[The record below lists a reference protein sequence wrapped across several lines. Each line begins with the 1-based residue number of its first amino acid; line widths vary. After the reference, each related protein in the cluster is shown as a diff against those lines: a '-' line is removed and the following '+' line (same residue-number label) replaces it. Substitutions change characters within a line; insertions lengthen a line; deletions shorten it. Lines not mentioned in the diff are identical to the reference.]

1 MPGRRVVGLIA
12 WPLLS
17 LVVAVLLGWALGA
30 AVDAWLRPIVS
41 SVADAPSAVWEND
54 PATVGLSIAAAILN
68 PLNLTLGGVV
78 GAIVG
83 GLTWITGLI
92 WSAHLLFPDRR
103 RGVPVALTMVVA
115 LGGSALTIRAA
126 EEAAGGAPA
135 SDAVWA
141 LVLGVFAVSGLV
153 FPVWAAL
160 APALRSDAVAQDDAA
175 RVVADDVP
183 ADDVPADDVP
193 ADDVPADAPR
203 EGTRRLA
210 EWLSRG

>member
-17 LVVAVLLGWALGA
+17 LVVAVLLWRALWA
-30 AVDAWLRPIVS
+30 AVYAWLRPIVS
-41 SVADAPSAVWEND
+41 GVADAPSAVWEND

-115 LGGSALTIRAA
+115 LGGSALTMGAA
-126 EEAAGGAPA
+126 QEAAGGAPA
-135 SDAVWA
+135 SDEVLA
-141 LVLGVFAVSGLV
+141 LVLGVFAVGGLV

-183 ADDVPADDVP
+183 ADDVPAD
-193 ADDVPADAPR
+193 APR

>member
-30 AVDAWLRPIVS
+30 AVDAWLQPPGS
-41 SVADAPSAVWEND
+41 SVADAASGERETDFVS
-54 PATVGLSIAAAILN
+54 VGLFLAAAILN
-68 PLNLTLGGVV
+68 PLNLTLGAVV
-78 GAIVG
+78 GFIVG

-103 RGVPVALTMVVA
+103 RGLPVALTMVVA

-126 EEAAGGAPA
+126 EEAAGGVPP
-135 SDAVWA
+135 SGAVWA
-141 LVLGVFAVSGLV
+141 LVLGVFALAGLV

-175 RVVADDVP
+175 RVP
-183 ADDVPADDVP
+183 ADDVPAADVP
-193 ADDVPADAPR
+193 AADVPADAPR

>member
-54 PATVGLSIAAAILN
+54 PATVGLLLAAAILN

-141 LVLGVFAVSGLV
+141 LVPGVFAVAGLV

-160 APALRSDAVAQDDAA
+160 APPGGPPDG
-175 RVVADDVP
+175 P
-183 ADDVPADDVP
+183 ADGPVEDAPGG

>member
-103 RGVPVALTMVVA
+103 RGVP
-115 LGGSALTIRAA
+115 
-126 EEAAGGAPA
+126 
-135 SDAVWA
+135 
-141 LVLGVFAVSGLV
+141 AVSYTHLRAHETRHDLV
-153 FPVWAAL
+153 C
-160 APALRSDAVAQDDAA
+160 
-175 RVVADDVP
+175 
-183 ADDVPADDVP
+183 
-193 ADDVPADAPR
+193 
-203 EGTRRLA
+203 RLLL
-210 EWLSRG
+210 EKKK

>member
-1 MPGRRVVGLIA
+1 
-12 WPLLS
+12 
-17 LVVAVLLGWALGA
+17 
-30 AVDAWLRPIVS
+30 
-41 SVADAPSAVWEND
+41 
-54 PATVGLSIAAAILN
+54 
-68 PLNLTLGGVV
+68 
-78 GAIVG
+78 
-83 GLTWITGLI
+83 
-92 WSAHLLFPDRR
+92 
-103 RGVPVALTMVVA
+103 VA

-141 LVLGVFAVSGLV
+141 LVLGVFAVGGLV

-193 ADDVPADAPR
+193 ADAPR